1 EPSGGNPVS
10 NQPTQDSEG
19 GRRHRKWSLRWFK

>member
-1 EPSGGNPVS
+1 S
-10 NQPTQDSEG
+10 NQPTQDSAG

>member
-1 EPSGGNPVS
+1 PVS

>member
-1 EPSGGNPVS
+1 AY
-10 NQPTQDSEG
+10 QPTQDSAG